1 MIVDM
6 SESKGGTL
14 IYLFFSAL
22 QTTLKRPFDGRLND
36 NAGVA
41 FDLSNSDVVTLKLG

>member
-41 FDLSNSDVVTLKLG
+41 FEIGRAHV